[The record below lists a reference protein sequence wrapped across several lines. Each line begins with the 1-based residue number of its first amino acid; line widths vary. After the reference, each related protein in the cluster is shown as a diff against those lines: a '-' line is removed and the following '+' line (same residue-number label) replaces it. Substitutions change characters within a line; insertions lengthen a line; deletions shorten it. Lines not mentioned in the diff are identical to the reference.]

1 MEQIIK
7 ERLFKKK
14 AEKALAMSLC
24 ELEKRKM
31 GIQGESTIQQLEK
44 TIIPELKEF
53 MTNDLQNL
61 PPKEERFLVSFANA
75 FKAWEWGMRNSTKL
89 YDLLE
94 ELYYEYKAF

>member
-14 AEKALAMSLC
+14 VEKALAMSLC

-44 TIIPELKEF
+44 
-53 MTNDLQNL
+53 NN
-61 PPKEERFLVSFANA
+61 
-75 FKAWEWGMRNSTKL
+75 NS
-89 YDLLE
+89 
-94 ELYYEYKAF
+94 

>member
-14 AEKALAMSLC
+14 VEKALSLC

-44 TIIPELKEF
+44 TIIPDLKEF
-53 MTNDLQNL
+53 MTKREKTMKNL
-61 PPKEERFLVSFANA
+61 
-75 FKAWEWGMRNSTKL
+75 
-89 YDLLE
+89 
-94 ELYYEYKAF
+94 